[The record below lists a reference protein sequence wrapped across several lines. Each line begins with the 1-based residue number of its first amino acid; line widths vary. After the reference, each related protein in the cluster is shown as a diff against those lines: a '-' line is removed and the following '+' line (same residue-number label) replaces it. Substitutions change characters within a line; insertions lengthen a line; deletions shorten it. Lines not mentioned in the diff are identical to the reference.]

1 MSEYANDEKN
11 EKQHQTS
18 SHYKSSSKRDY
29 SATDPYSGDEDEG
42 VDNELDQFSLDG
54 DDSTDPRGRS
64 NHSHGGVNNPD
75 EIRHHEA
82 DDGYNSWGNGLY
94 KTPIENHK
102 YVKVHC
108 VKMYIKCLPKVVK
121 LMFYELKGNM
131 TGWTFKSLLYSK
143 TPTAIDWILFNQ
155 EL

>member
-42 VDNELDQFSLDG
+42 VDNALDQFSLDG

-64 NHSHGGVNNPD
+64 NHSHSGVNNPD

-82 DDGYNSWGNGLY
+82 DDGYNS
-94 KTPIENHK
+94 
-102 YVKVHC
+102 
-108 VKMYIKCLPKVVK
+108 
-121 LMFYELKGNM
+121 
-131 TGWTFKSLLYSK
+131 
-143 TPTAIDWILFNQ
+143 
-155 EL
+155 